1 MHATDMWNVLQSDY
15 WIYSDTA
22 ISLIIGL
29 PFISHCVKLC
39 EIKITLQNVTLPMFG
54 WMLFMFGLAWH
65 TMCCLKK
72 KGYDIGFFLIK
83 NGFFFVHYTFLEYI
97 QSFVELPSL
106 SGRCVTHPPA
116 LLYIAKVC
124 KSCLNY
130 DNESRRRQKIA
141 KSLAYK

>member
-39 EIKITLQNVTLPMFG
+39 EVKISLQNVTLIMFG
-54 WMLFMFGLAWH
+54 WMLLMFGLAWH
-65 TMCCLKK
+65 TMC
-72 KGYDIGFFLIK
+72 YDIGFFLIK
-83 NGFFFVHYTFLEYI
+83 NCFFFVHYTLLEYF
-97 QSFVELPSL
+97 QSFELPSL
-106 SGRCVTHPPA
+106 SVRCVTHPPA
-116 LLYIAKVC
+116 LLYIAEVC

-141 KSLAYK
+141 RSLAYK